1 LAQDGE
7 CPRSTRIFRLAVEV
21 LEIVLAVLL
30 GVTIVLASAKLVLL
44 IYKDLIATP
53 DLSKNLVLEVLDM
66 ILLLVLAID
75 ILRTLLTAVVRRQFP
90 IRIVIEAAMLAVLRE
105 IISVE
110 IRKLDWLMLLSL
122 AIVFL
127 ILALTWIKI
136 GVMERRGQLQEA
148 LGA

>member
-1 LAQDGE
+1 LAGEE

-30 GVTIVLASAKLVLL
+30 GVTILLASAKLVLL